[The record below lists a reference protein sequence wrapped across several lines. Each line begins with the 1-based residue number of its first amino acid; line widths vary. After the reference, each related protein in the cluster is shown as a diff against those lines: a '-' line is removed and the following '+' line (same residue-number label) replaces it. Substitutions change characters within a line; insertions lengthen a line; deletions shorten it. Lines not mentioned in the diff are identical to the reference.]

1 MLVSTMANS
10 FSLYPNKNK
19 LNTWW
24 SSRPMVVAV
33 TSVLEQLRKE
43 KFSAHIASGSQ
54 AITVLAL
61 IHWL

>member
-24 SSRPMVVAV
+24 SSRPMVAAV

-43 KFSAHIASGSQ
+43 KFSAHIGSGS
-54 AITVLAL
+54 
-61 IHWL
+61 